1 MWSWLPLDFNPF
13 GTNPSLT
20 HSHFW
25 SPTWLLSIWKLC
37 SLHWPLVQVG
47 FEKFKIEFGS
57 YILLLSVSFF
67 LVACF
72 KFWHVHLQV
81 ETWTPWVPHDSIG
94 KVPLTEAASQEPSW
108 IDGSHPKCFKHKFQY
123 CVKGR
128 FTW

>member
-1 MWSWLPLDFNPF
+1 VELATSWLQSLWDQPIPDPFPLLISDLVAINMETMFF
-13 GTNPSLT
+13 T
-20 HSHFW
+20 
-25 SPTWLLSIWKLC
+25 
-37 SLHWPLVQVG
+37 WPLVQVG